1 MHRLMLL
8 FGLMILAL
16 SFAITLAIAAGSGLA
31 ATPHNGIET
40 FSKVTVSNA
49 GSYTLSAAGLN
60 LTSATSSSFAI
71 SAPSVT
77 INGSTVLQN
86 TPISIVAAPGGTF
99 AITYNWRAAPVAGQY
114 SVFVDFIDST
124 GTVQFQ
130 DNQQPPVSPSQW
142 SGTLSYTHTVT
153 VPASVAI
160 GTYKIVAGL
169 QLSSGYLSMT
179 PGPGVTAFG
188 NGYQTGTLTIAPTCS
203 ITSFGAVGDGKK
215 DNRTAIQNTFNY
227 ATTHHCIAF
236 IPAGSFAY
244 SGNITATGIAVQGT
258 GAASILMPL
267 SLTNQALTV
276 QGSGGSVYNLAM
288 VSTATTR
295 LSTPWSGMIWVDNAQ
310 NYYVENVLINGS
322 SSIGIESYMSHGGF
336 ILNNTVENTLADSI
350 TQIAASYDITVSGNR
365 VVNSGDD
372 GISNNSYIGEPGAV
386 HDITVQGNTVLHNRW
401 GRGLEVS
408 GGNNITFTGNYVD
421 NTDGY
426 ADMYAGSE
434 SQWKTQ
440 STSNV
445 TFSGNTLV
453 DSGPNQGSALV
464 YNSEPAGYAVTNIT
478 ISGNQ
483 FVNPKLTPFQVTG
496 TGSVSG
502 VVVENNTDYS
512 TGQFTNSS
520 NPNATFTLTGNRI
533 LAPSAY
539 TAPLV
544 PAGGGCNFSG
554 C

>member
-244 SGNITATGIAVQGT
+244 SGNITATSIAVQGT

-350 TQIAASYDITVSGNR
+350 TQIA
-365 VVNSGDD
+365 
-372 GISNNSYIGEPGAV
+372 GIVRHHG
-386 HDITVQGNTVLHNRW
+386 
-401 GRGLEVS
+401 
-408 GGNNITFTGNYVD
+408 
-421 NTDGY
+421 
-426 ADMYAGSE
+426 
-434 SQWKTQ
+434 QWQ
-440 STSNV
+440 
-445 TFSGNTLV
+445 
-453 DSGPNQGSALV
+453 
-464 YNSEPAGYAVTNIT
+464 
-478 ISGNQ
+478 
-483 FVNPKLTPFQVTG
+483 
-496 TGSVSG
+496 
-502 VVVENNTDYS
+502 
-512 TGQFTNSS
+512 
-520 NPNATFTLTGNRI
+520 
-533 LAPSAY
+533 
-539 TAPLV
+539 
-544 PAGGGCNFSG
+544 SG

>member
-1 MHRLMLL
+1 
-8 FGLMILAL
+8 
-16 SFAITLAIAAGSGLA
+16 
-31 ATPHNGIET
+31 
-40 FSKVTVSNA
+40 
-49 GSYTLSAAGLN
+49 
-60 LTSATSSSFAI
+60 
-71 SAPSVT
+71 
-77 INGSTVLQN
+77 
-86 TPISIVAAPGGTF
+86 
-99 AITYNWRAAPVAGQY
+99 
-114 SVFVDFIDST
+114 
-124 GTVQFQ
+124 
-130 DNQQPPVSPSQW
+130 
-142 SGTLSYTHTVT
+142 
-153 VPASVAI
+153 
-160 GTYKIVAGL
+160 
-169 QLSSGYLSMT
+169 
-179 PGPGVTAFG
+179 
-188 NGYQTGTLTIAPTCS
+188 
-203 ITSFGAVGDGKK
+203 
-215 DNRTAIQNTFNY
+215 
-227 ATTHHCIAF
+227 
-236 IPAGSFAY
+236 
-244 SGNITATGIAVQGT
+244 
-258 GAASILMPL
+258 
-267 SLTNQALTV
+267 
-276 QGSGGSVYNLAM
+276 
-288 VSTATTR
+288 
-295 LSTPWSGMIWVDNAQ
+295 MIWVDNAQ
-310 NYYVENVLINGS
+310 NYYVENVLIKGS
-322 SSIGIESYMSHGGF
+322 SSIGIESYNSHGGF

-350 TQIAASYDITVSGNR
+350 TQINASHDITVSGNR

-372 GISNNSYIGEPGAV
+372 GISNNSYIDEPGPV

-520 NPNATFTLTGNRI
+520 NPNATFTLTGNQI
-533 LAPSAY
+533 LAPSAF